1 MLHVDGPYANFAGRD
16 ASRGLAYQSF
26 DVSTLTDVDKRIDD
40 LNDLNDE
47 QKWVNYIKPIICK
60 SNTNAYRHNLTEWT

>member
-47 QKWVNYIKPIICK
+47 QK
-60 SNTNAYRHNLTEWT
+60 